1 MARWLEYESRDT
13 FLHRGL
19 HPFTKLVAV
28 LSIMAVSGL
37 WWDPRYL
44 FGLAIPLL
52 VFVYVSKIPLRW
64 FRIVL
69 LAVVTALYPVGI
81 TALGQTDPGIY
92 KVLDP
97 RWATTPLL
105 VTDLPIA
112 GRVGVTP
119 GGLLWLAAVE
129 IRTILMASY
138 AFVFIYTTSMAQ
150 VTDTLLALKVPNPI
164 VFVIAIVY
172 RLIPDLSRV
181 VENILSAQ
189 RLRGWKLAHW
199 NPIKVIRRAVPLMN
213 PLMRR
218 VAIMVEQ
225 ITLAT
230 QVRGFGAG
238 RPTPTQEIRLKGIDY
253 LVLVLAA
260 GLFVGALIG
269 MLGWKLGLI

>member
-19 HPFTKLVAV
+19 HPFTKMMAV
-28 LSIMAVSGL
+28 VSIMAVSGL

-44 FGLAIPLL
+44 AVLVVPLL
-52 VFVYVSKIPLRW
+52 LFIYISKIPVRW

-69 LAVVTALYPVGI
+69 LAVVTALYPVSV
-81 TALGQTDPGIY
+81 TALGQTNPGIY

-97 RWATTPLL
+97 VWATTPLL
-105 VTDLPIA
+105 VTTLPVFGTI
-112 GRVGVTP
+112 GLTP
-119 GGLLWLAAVE
+119 GGLMWLLAVE
-129 IRTILMASY
+129 IRTVLMASY

-150 VTDTLLALKVPNPI
+150 VTDTLLSLKVPNPV

-199 NPIKVIRRAVPLMN
+199 NPIKMIRRAVPLMN

-238 RPTPTQEIRLKGIDY
+238 KPTPTQGINLKPLDY
-253 LVLVLAA
+253 AVLAVA
-260 GLFVGALIG
+260 AALFVGAVVGIIVG
-269 MLGWKLGLI
+269 NLGLI

>member
-1 MARWLEYESRDT
+1 M
-13 FLHRGL
+13 G
-19 HPFTKLVAV
+19 
-28 LSIMAVSGL
+28 VSGL

-44 FGLAIPLL
+44 AVMLPPLVL
-52 VFVYVSKIPLRW
+52 FIYLSKIPLRW
-64 FRIVL
+64 FGVVL
-69 LAVVTALYPVGI
+69 LAVVTALYPVAV

-97 RWATTPLL
+97 EWASTPLL
-105 VTDLPIA
+105 VTTLPIA

-119 GGLLWLAAVE
+119 GGLLWLLAVE

-189 RLRGWKLAHW
+189 RLRGWKLMHW
-199 NPIKVIRRAVPLMN
+199 NPIKMIRRAVPLMN

-238 RPTPTQEIRLKGIDY
+238 KPTPTQEIRLKLVDY
-253 LVLVLAA
+253 LVLVVAVA
-260 GLFVGALIG
+260 LFVGALVGIAVAD
-269 MLGWKLGLI
+269 LGLI

>member
-1 MARWLEYESRDT
+1 LEYESRDT

-19 HPFTKLVAV
+19 HPFTKMMAV
-28 LSIMAVSGL
+28 VSIMAVSGL

-44 FGLAIPLL
+44 AVLVLPLL
-52 VFVYVSKIPLRW
+52 AFIYISKIPVRW

-69 LAVVTALYPVGI
+69 LAVVTALYPVSV
-81 TALGQTDPGIY
+81 TALGQTNPGIY

-97 RWATTPLL
+97 VWATTPLL
-105 VTDLPIA
+105 VTTLPVFGTI
-112 GRVGVTP
+112 GLTP
-119 GGLLWLAAVE
+119 GGLMWLLAVE
-129 IRTILMASY
+129 IRTVLMASY

-150 VTDTLLALKVPNPI
+150 VTDTLLSLKVPNPV

-199 NPIKVIRRAVPLMN
+199 NPIKMIRRAVPLMN

-238 RPTPTQEIRLKGIDY
+238 KPTPTQGINLKPLDY
-253 LVLVLAA
+253 AVLAVAAALFLGAVA
-260 GLFVGALIG
+260 GIIVGN
-269 MLGWKLGLI
+269 MGLI

>member
-13 FLHRGL
+13 FLHKGL
-19 HPFTKLVAV
+19 QPLTKIIIVFGILV
-28 LSIMAVSGL
+28 ISGF

-44 FGLAIPLL
+44 LGLALPLVVL
-52 VFVYVSKIPLRW
+52 VYVSKIPLYW
-64 FRIVL
+64 FRVVL
-69 LAVVTALYPVGI
+69 LAVVTALYPVSI

-97 RWATTPLL
+97 AWATTPLL
-105 VTDLPIA
+105 VYDFPIA
-112 GRVGVTP
+112 GRLGITP
-119 GGLLWLAAVE
+119 GGLVWLAAVE

-138 AFVFIYTTSMAQ
+138 VFVFIYTTSLAQ
-150 VTDTLLALKVPNPI
+150 VTDTLLALRVPGPV

-189 RLRGWKLAHW
+189 RLRGWRLAHW
-199 NPIKVIRRAVPLMN
+199 NPVKVVRRAIPLMN

-230 QVRGFGAG
+230 QVRGFGSG
-238 RPTPTQEIRLKGIDY
+238 RPTPTRSIELRRLDY
-253 LVLVLAA
+253 GVIGVVTIAFLVALYFLV
-260 GLFVGALIG
+260 FHQV
-269 MLGWKLGLI
+269 GLI

>member
-19 HPFTKLVAV
+19 HPFTKMMAV
-28 LSIMAVSGL
+28 VSIMAVSGL

-44 FGLAIPLL
+44 AVLVVPLL
-52 VFVYVSKIPLRW
+52 VFIYISKIPVRW

-69 LAVVTALYPVGI
+69 LAVVTALYPVSV
-81 TALGQTDPGIY
+81 TALGQTNPGIY

-97 RWATTPLL
+97 VWATTPLL
-105 VTDLPIA
+105 VTTLPVFGTI
-112 GRVGVTP
+112 GLTP
-119 GGLLWLAAVE
+119 GGLMWLLAVE
-129 IRTILMASY
+129 IRTVLMASY

-150 VTDTLLALKVPNPI
+150 VTDTLLSLKVPNPV

-189 RLRGWKLAHW
+189 RLRGWKLMHW
-199 NPIKVIRRAVPLMN
+199 NPVKMIRRAVPLMN

-238 RPTPTQEIRLKGIDY
+238 KPTPTQGINLKLLDY
-253 LVLVLAA
+253 AVLAVA
-260 GLFVGALIG
+260 AALFVGAVVGIIVG
-269 MLGWKLGLI
+269 NMGLI

>member
-19 HPFTKLVAV
+19 HPFTKLITV
-28 LSIMAVSGL
+28 LSIMAVTGL

-44 FGLAIPLL
+44 AVLVVPLL
-52 VFVYVSKIPLRW
+52 VFIYISKIPLRW
-64 FRIVL
+64 FQIVL
-69 LAVVTALYPVGI
+69 LAVVTALYPVSV
-81 TALGQTDPGIY
+81 TALGQTNPGIY

-97 RWATTPLL
+97 VWATTPLL
-105 VTDLPIA
+105 VADLPIA
-112 GRVGVTP
+112 GTVGLTP
-119 GGLLWLAAVE
+119 GGLMWLLAVE
-129 IRTILMASY
+129 IRTVLMASY

-150 VTDTLLALKVPNPI
+150 VTDTLLALKVPNPV

-189 RLRGWKLAHW
+189 RLRGWKLMHW
-199 NPIKVIRRAVPLMN
+199 NPVKMIRRAVPLMN

-238 RPTPTQEIRLKGIDY
+238 KPTPTQGINLKLLDY
-253 LVLVLAA
+253 AVLAVA
-260 GLFVGALIG
+260 AALFIGAVVGIIVG
-269 MLGWKLGLI
+269 DMGLI

>member
-13 FLHRGL
+13 YLHRKI
-19 HPFTKLVAV
+19 HPLAKMAIL
-28 LSIMAVSGL
+28 LSILIVSGF

-44 FGLAIPLL
+44 LGLALPLVVL
-52 VFVYVSKIPLRW
+52 IYVSKIPLTW
-64 FRIVL
+64 FRVVL
-69 LAVVTALYPVGI
+69 LAMVTAAYPV
-81 TALGQTDPGIY
+81 TLAALGQTDPGIY

-97 RWATTPLL
+97 QWATTPIL
-105 VTDLPIA
+105 VYDFPIA
-112 GRVGVTP
+112 GRLGITP
-119 GGLLWLAAVE
+119 GGMLWMAAVE
-129 IRTILMASY
+129 IRTMLMASY
-138 AFVFIYTTSMAQ
+138 MFVFIYTTSMAQ
-150 VTDTLLALKVPNPI
+150 VTDTLLALKVPNPV

-199 NPIKVIRRAVPLMN
+199 NPVKMIRRAVPLMN

-238 RPTPTQEIRLKGIDY
+238 RPTPTQEIRLKAIDY
-253 LVLVLAA
+253 VIIAVGVLLLTFAM
-260 GLFVGALIG
+260 VGMFA
-269 MLGWKLGLI
+269 WKLGQI

>member
-19 HPFTKLVAV
+19 HPFTKMMAV
-28 LSIMAVSGL
+28 VSIMAVSGL

-44 FGLAIPLL
+44 AVLVVPLL
-52 VFVYVSKIPLRW
+52 AFIYISKIPVRW

-69 LAVVTALYPVGI
+69 LAVVTALYPVSV
-81 TALGQTDPGIY
+81 TALGQTNPGIY

-97 RWATTPLL
+97 VWATTPLL
-105 VTDLPIA
+105 VTTLPVFGTI
-112 GRVGVTP
+112 GLTP
-119 GGLLWLAAVE
+119 GGLMWLLGVE
-129 IRTILMASY
+129 IRTVLMASY

-150 VTDTLLALKVPNPI
+150 VTDTLLSLKVPNPV

-189 RLRGWKLAHW
+189 RLRGWKLMHW
-199 NPIKVIRRAVPLMN
+199 NPVKMIRRAVPLMN

-238 RPTPTQEIRLKGIDY
+238 KPTPTQGISLKLLDY
-253 LVLVLAA
+253 AVLAVA
-260 GLFVGALIG
+260 AALFIGAVVGIIVG
-269 MLGWKLGLI
+269 NMGLI

>member
-13 FLHRGL
+13 YLHRKI
-19 HPFTKLVAV
+19 HPLAKMAIL
-28 LSIMAVSGL
+28 LSILIVSGF

-44 FGLAIPLL
+44 LVLALPLVVL
-52 VFVYVSKIPLRW
+52 VYVSKIPLTW
-64 FRIVL
+64 FRVVL
-69 LAVVTALYPVGI
+69 LAMVTAAYPV
-81 TALGQTDPGIY
+81 TLAALGQTDPGIY
-92 KVLDP
+92 RVLDP
-97 RWATTPLL
+97 QWATTPIL
-105 VTDLPIA
+105 VHDFPIA
-112 GRVGVTP
+112 GRLGVTP
-119 GGLLWLAAVE
+119 GGLMWMAAVE
-129 IRTILMASY
+129 IRTMLMASY
-138 AFVFIYTTSMAQ
+138 MFVFIYTTSMAQ

-199 NPIKVIRRAVPLMN
+199 NPIKMIRRAVPLMN

-238 RPTPTQEIRLKGIDY
+238 RPTPTQEIRLNPVDY
-253 LVLVLAA
+253 VVIALGVL
-260 GLFVGALIG
+260 LFAFAMVGMFA
-269 MLGWKLGLI
+269 WKLGQI

>member
-1 MARWLEYESRDT
+1 MARWLEYESRNT

-19 HPFTKLVAV
+19 HPFTKMIAV
-28 LSIMAVSGL
+28 VCIMAVSGL
-37 WWDPRYL
+37 WWDPRYVVWL
-44 FGLAIPLL
+44 VLPLV
-52 VFVYVSKIPLRW
+52 VFIYISKIPLRW

-69 LAVVTALYPVGI
+69 LAVVTGLYPVAV

-97 RWATTPLL
+97 QWATTPLL
-105 VTDLPIA
+105 VTTLPIA

-119 GGLLWLAAVE
+119 GGLMWLAAVE
-129 IRTILMASY
+129 LRTILMASY

-189 RLRGWKLAHW
+189 RLRGWKLLHW
-199 NPIKVIRRAVPLMN
+199 NPVKMIRRAVPLMN

-225 ITLAT
+225 ITMAT

-238 RPTPTQEIRLKGIDY
+238 KPTPTQEIRLKAIDY
-253 LVLVLAA
+253 AVVVLAA
-260 GLFVGALIG
+260 ALFIGAVV
-269 MLGWKLGLI
+269 GLIIGNHGLI

>member
-19 HPFTKLVAV
+19 HPFTKMMAV
-28 LSIMAVSGL
+28 VSIMAVSGL

-44 FGLAIPLL
+44 AVLVVPLL
-52 VFVYVSKIPLRW
+52 AFIYISKIPVRW

-69 LAVVTALYPVGI
+69 LAVVTALYPVSV
-81 TALGQTDPGIY
+81 TALGQTSPGIY

-97 RWATTPLL
+97 VWATTPLL
-105 VTDLPIA
+105 VTTLPVFGTI
-112 GRVGVTP
+112 GLTP
-119 GGLLWLAAVE
+119 GGLMWLLAVE
-129 IRTILMASY
+129 IRTVLMASY

-150 VTDTLLALKVPNPI
+150 VTDTLLSLKVPNPV

-189 RLRGWKLAHW
+189 RLRGWKLMHW
-199 NPIKVIRRAVPLMN
+199 NPIKMIRRAVPLMN

-238 RPTPTQEIRLKGIDY
+238 KPTPTQGINLKPLDY
-253 LVLVLAA
+253 AVLAVA
-260 GLFVGALIG
+260 ATLFIGAVVGIIVG
-269 MLGWKLGLI
+269 NMGLI

>member
-19 HPFTKLVAV
+19 HPFTKMMAV
-28 LSIMAVSGL
+28 VSIMAVSGL

-44 FGLAIPLL
+44 AVLVVPLL
-52 VFVYVSKIPLRW
+52 AFIYISKIPVRW

-69 LAVVTALYPVGI
+69 LAVVTALYPVSV
-81 TALGQTDPGIY
+81 TALGQTNPGIY

-97 RWATTPLL
+97 VWATTPLL
-105 VTDLPIA
+105 VTTLPVFGTI
-112 GRVGVTP
+112 GLTP
-119 GGLLWLAAVE
+119 GGLMWLLGVE
-129 IRTILMASY
+129 IRTVLMASY
-138 AFVFIYTTSMAQ
+138 AFIFIYTTSMAQ
-150 VTDTLLALKVPNPI
+150 VSDTLLSLKVPNPV

-189 RLRGWKLAHW
+189 RLRGWKLMHW
-199 NPIKVIRRAVPLMN
+199 NPVKMIRRAVPLMN

-238 RPTPTQEIRLKGIDY
+238 KPTPTQGINLKLLDY
-253 LVLVLAA
+253 AVLAVA
-260 GLFVGALIG
+260 AALFIGAVVGIIVG
-269 MLGWKLGLI
+269 NMGLI

>member
-1 MARWLEYESRDT
+1 MARWLEYESRNT
-13 FLHRGL
+13 VLHRGL
-19 HPFTKLVAV
+19 HPFSKMIAV
-28 LSIMAVSGL
+28 VCIMGVSSL

-44 FGLAIPLL
+44 AFLLPPLALFIYL
-52 VFVYVSKIPLRW
+52 SKIPLRW
-64 FRIVL
+64 FWVVL
-69 LAVVTALYPVGI
+69 LAVVTGLYPVAI

-97 RWATTPLL
+97 EWATTPLL
-105 VTDLPIA
+105 VTTLPIA

-119 GGLLWLAAVE
+119 GGLLWLLAVE

-150 VTDTLLALKVPNPI
+150 VTDTLLALKVPNPV

-172 RLIPDLSRV
+172 KLIPDLSRV

-189 RLRGWKLAHW
+189 RLRGWKLMHW
-199 NPIKVIRRAVPLMN
+199 NPIKMIRRAVPLMN

-238 RPTPTQEIRLKGIDY
+238 KPTPTQEIRLKAADY
-253 LVLVLAA
+253 VVVVLAA
-260 GLFVGALIG
+260 TLFIGALVG
-269 MLGWKLGLI
+269 MFVANMGLI

>member
-1 MARWLEYESRDT
+1 M
-13 FLHRGL
+13 
-19 HPFTKLVAV
+19 VAV
-28 LSIMAVSGL
+28 VAIMGVTGL

-44 FGLAIPLL
+44 AFLLPPLL
-52 VFVYVSKIPLRW
+52 LFIYLSKIPLRW
-64 FRIVL
+64 FWVVL
-69 LAVVTALYPVGI
+69 LAVVTGLYPVAV

-97 RWATTPLL
+97 AWASTPLL
-105 VTDLPIA
+105 VTTLPIF
-112 GRVGVTP
+112 GTVGLTP
-119 GGLLWLAAVE
+119 GGLMWLLAVE

-138 AFVFIYTTSMAQ
+138 AFVFIYTTSMAE
-150 VTDTLLALKVPNPI
+150 VTDTLLALKVPNPV

-189 RLRGWKLAHW
+189 RLRGWKLMHW
-199 NPIKVIRRAVPLMN
+199 NPVKMIQRAVPLMN

-238 RPTPTQEIRLKGIDY
+238 KPTPTQEIRLKAADYVVVLFGAVLFIGAIVGII
-253 LVLVLAA
+253 
-260 GLFVGALIG
+260 IG
-269 MLGWKLGLI
+269 NYGLI

>member
-1 MARWLEYESRDT
+1 MARWLEYESRET
-13 FLHRGL
+13 YLHRKI
-19 HPFTKLVAV
+19 HPLAKMAIL
-28 LSIMAVSGL
+28 LSILIVSGF

-44 FGLAIPLL
+44 IALASPLVVL
-52 VFVYVSKIPLRW
+52 IYVSKIPLTW
-64 FRIVL
+64 FRVVL
-69 LAVVTALYPVGI
+69 LAMVTAAYPV
-81 TALGQTDPGIY
+81 TLAALGQTDPGIY

-97 RWATTPLL
+97 KWATTPLL
-105 VTDLPIA
+105 VYKFPIA
-112 GRVGVTP
+112 GTLGITP
-119 GGLLWLAAVE
+119 GGMLWMAAVE
-129 IRTILMASY
+129 IRTMLMASY
-138 AFVFIYTTSMAQ
+138 MFVFIYTTSMAE

-199 NPIKVIRRAVPLMN
+199 NPIKMIQRAVPLMN

-238 RPTPTQEIRLKGIDY
+238 RPTPTQEIRLNGIDY
-253 LVLVLAA
+253 VIIALGVVLLLFCLV
-260 GLFVGALIG
+260 G
-269 MLGWKLGLI
+269 MFAWKLGQI

>member
-1 MARWLEYESRDT
+1 MARWLEYESRNT
-13 FLHRGL
+13 VLHRGL
-19 HPFTKLVAV
+19 HPFSKMIAV
-28 LSIMAVSGL
+28 VCIMGVSGL

-44 FGLAIPLL
+44 AFLLPPLALFIYL
-52 VFVYVSKIPLRW
+52 SKIPLRW
-64 FRIVL
+64 FWVVL
-69 LAVVTALYPVGI
+69 LAVVTGAYPVAV

-97 RWATTPLL
+97 QWATTPLL
-105 VTDLPIA
+105 VTTLPIA
-112 GRVGVTP
+112 GTVGVTP
-119 GGLLWLAAVE
+119 GGLLWLLAVE

-150 VTDTLLALKVPNPI
+150 VTDTLLALKVPNPV

-189 RLRGWKLAHW
+189 RLRGWKLMHW
-199 NPIKVIRRAVPLMN
+199 NPIKMIRRAVPLMN

-238 RPTPTQEIRLKGIDY
+238 KPTPTQEIRLKAADY
-253 LVLVLAA
+253 VVVAVSAA
-260 GLFVGALIG
+260 LFIGALVGLTVANI
-269 MLGWKLGLI
+269 GLI

>member
-1 MARWLEYESRDT
+1 MARWLEYESRNT
-13 FLHRGL
+13 VLHRGL
-19 HPFTKLVAV
+19 HPFSKMIAV
-28 LSIMAVSGL
+28 MCIMGVSGL

-44 FGLAIPLL
+44 AFLLPPLVL
-52 VFVYVSKIPLRW
+52 FIYLSKIPLRW
-64 FRIVL
+64 FWVVL
-69 LAVVTALYPVGI
+69 LAVVTGAYPVAV

-97 RWATTPLL
+97 EWATMPLL
-105 VTDLPIA
+105 VTTLPIA
-112 GRVGVTP
+112 GKVGVTP
-119 GGLLWLAAVE
+119 GGLLWLLAVE

-138 AFVFIYTTSMAQ
+138 AFIFIYTTSMAQ
-150 VTDTLLALKVPNPI
+150 VSDTLLALKVPNPV

-189 RLRGWKLAHW
+189 RLRGWKLMHW
-199 NPIKVIRRAVPLMN
+199 NPIKMIRRAVPLMN

-238 RPTPTQEIRLKGIDY
+238 KPTPTHAITLKAGDYVVVVVSAALFIGAIVGI
-253 LVLVLAA
+253 A
-260 GLFVGALIG
+260 VGNF
-269 MLGWKLGLI
+269 GLI

>member
-19 HPFTKLVAV
+19 HPFTKMMAV
-28 LSIMAVSGL
+28 VSIMAVSGL

-44 FGLAIPLL
+44 AVLVLPLL
-52 VFVYVSKIPLRW
+52 AFIYVSKIPVRW

-69 LAVVTALYPVGI
+69 LAVVTALYPVSV
-81 TALGQTDPGIY
+81 TALGQTNPGIY

-97 RWATTPLL
+97 VWATTPLL
-105 VTDLPIA
+105 VTTLPVFGTI
-112 GRVGVTP
+112 GLTP
-119 GGLLWLAAVE
+119 GGLMWLLAVE
-129 IRTILMASY
+129 IRTVLMASY

-150 VTDTLLALKVPNPI
+150 VTDTLLSLKVPNPI

-189 RLRGWKLAHW
+189 RLRGWKLMHW
-199 NPIKVIRRAVPLMN
+199 NPVKMIRRAVPLMN

-238 RPTPTQEIRLKGIDY
+238 KPTPTQGINLKSLDY
-253 LVLVLAA
+253 AVLAVA
-260 GLFVGALIG
+260 AALFVGAVVGIIVG
-269 MLGWKLGLI
+269 NMGLI

>member
-19 HPFTKLVAV
+19 HPFTKMMAV
-28 LSIMAVSGL
+28 VSIMAVSGL

-44 FGLAIPLL
+44 AVLVVPLL
-52 VFVYVSKIPLRW
+52 AFIYISKIPVRW

-69 LAVVTALYPVGI
+69 LAVVTALYPVSV
-81 TALGQTDPGIY
+81 TALGQTNPGIY

-97 RWATTPLL
+97 VWATTPLL
-105 VTDLPIA
+105 VTTLPVFGTI
-112 GRVGVTP
+112 GLTP
-119 GGLLWLAAVE
+119 GGLMWLLAVE

-150 VTDTLLALKVPNPI
+150 VTDTLLSLKVPNPV

-189 RLRGWKLAHW
+189 RLRGWKLMHW
-199 NPIKVIRRAVPLMN
+199 NPVKMIRRAVPLMN

-238 RPTPTQEIRLKGIDY
+238 KPTPTQGINLKLLDY
-253 LVLVLAA
+253 AVLAVA
-260 GLFVGALIG
+260 AALFVGAVVGIIVG
-269 MLGWKLGLI
+269 NMGLI

>member
-1 MARWLEYESRDT
+1 MARWLEYESRNT
-13 FLHRGL
+13 VLHRGL

-28 LSIMAVSGL
+28 LCFMGVSSL
-37 WWDPRYL
+37 WWDPR
-44 FGLAIPLL
+44 FLAVLL
-52 VFVYVSKIPLRW
+52 VPLVIFIYISKIPIRW

-69 LAVVTALYPVGI
+69 LAVVTGLYPVAI
-81 TALGQTDPGIY
+81 TAMGQTDPGIY

-97 RWATTPLL
+97 QWASTPLL
-105 VTDLPIA
+105 VTTLPIA

-119 GGLLWLAAVE
+119 GGMLWLLAVE
-129 IRTILMASY
+129 IRTILMASF

-150 VTDTLLALKVPNPI
+150 VTDTLLALKVPNPV

-172 RLIPDLSRV
+172 KLIPDLSRV

-189 RLRGWKLAHW
+189 RLRGWKLMHW
-199 NPIKVIRRAVPLMN
+199 NPIKMIRRAVPLMN

-238 RPTPTQEIRLKGIDY
+238 KPTPTQAIRLKAADY
-253 LVLVLAA
+253 VVVVLVAA
-260 GLFVGALIG
+260 LFIGAVVGIFVAN
-269 MLGWKLGLI
+269 MGLI

>member
-1 MARWLEYESRDT
+1 MARWLEYESRNT

-19 HPFTKLVAV
+19 HPFTKMIAV
-28 LSIMAVSGL
+28 VCIMAVSGL

-44 FGLAIPLL
+44 VWLALPLVL
-52 VFVYVSKIPLRW
+52 FIYISKIPVRW
-64 FRIVL
+64 FQIVL
-69 LAVVTALYPVGI
+69 LAVVTGLYPVAV

-97 RWATTPLL
+97 QWATRPLL
-105 VTDLPIA
+105 VTTLPIA

-119 GGLLWLAAVE
+119 GGLMWLAAVE
-129 IRTILMASY
+129 LRSIMMASY

-181 VENILSAQ
+181 VEDILSAQ
-189 RLRGWKLAHW
+189 RLRGWKLLHW
-199 NPIKVIRRAVPLMN
+199 NPVKMIQRAVPLMN

-238 RPTPTQEIRLKGIDY
+238 KPTPTQDIRLKAVDY
-253 LVLVLAA
+253 AVLAVA
-260 GLFVGALIG
+260 VAFLAASAVGLIG
-269 MLGWKLGLI
+269 WNLGLI

>member
-19 HPFTKLVAV
+19 HPFTKLIAV
-28 LSIMAVSGL
+28 VSLMGVSSL

-44 FGLAIPLL
+44 IGLVLPLVIL
-52 VFVYVSKIPLRW
+52 IYISKIPLRW
-64 FRIVL
+64 FGIVL
-69 LAVVTALYPVGI
+69 LAVVTGLYPVGV

-97 RWATTPLL
+97 QWATTPLL
-105 VTDLPIA
+105 VTTLPIA

-119 GGLLWLAAVE
+119 GGLMWLAAVE
-129 IRTILMASY
+129 IRTILMASF
-138 AFVFIYTTSMAQ
+138 AFVFIYTTSMAH
-150 VTDTLLALKVPNPI
+150 VTDTLLALKVPNPV

-189 RLRGWKLAHW
+189 RLRGWKLMHW
-199 NPIKVIRRAVPLMN
+199 NPIKMIRRAVPLMN

-230 QVRGFGAG
+230 QIRGFGAG
-238 RPTPTQEIRLKGIDY
+238 RPTPTQDIRLESIDY
-253 LVLVLAA
+253 LVLFLTV
-260 GLFVGALIG
+260 GFFVGALAAMI
-269 MLGWKLGLI
+269 GWKLGLI

>member
-19 HPFTKLVAV
+19 HPFTKMMAV
-28 LSIMAVSGL
+28 VSIMAVSGL

-44 FGLAIPLL
+44 AVLVVPLL
-52 VFVYVSKIPLRW
+52 AFIYISKIPVRW

-69 LAVVTALYPVGI
+69 LAVVTALYPVSV
-81 TALGQTDPGIY
+81 TALGQTNPGIY

-97 RWATTPLL
+97 VWATTPLL
-105 VTDLPIA
+105 VTTLPVFGTI
-112 GRVGVTP
+112 GLTP
-119 GGLLWLAAVE
+119 GGLMWLLGVE
-129 IRTILMASY
+129 IRTVLMASY

-150 VTDTLLALKVPNPI
+150 VTDTLLSLKVPNPV

-189 RLRGWKLAHW
+189 RLRGWKLMHW
-199 NPIKVIRRAVPLMN
+199 NPVKMIRRAVPLMN

-238 RPTPTQEIRLKGIDY
+238 KPTPTQGINLKLLDY
-253 LVLVLAA
+253 AVLAVA
-260 GLFVGALIG
+260 AALFIGAVVGII
-269 MLGWKLGLI
+269 LGNMGLI

>member
-1 MARWLEYESRDT
+1 MARWLEYESRNT
-13 FLHRGL
+13 FLHKGL
-19 HPFTKLVAV
+19 HPFSKMMAV
-28 LSIMAVSGL
+28 LSIMAVTSL

-44 FGLAIPLL
+44 VVLVIPLVL
-52 VFVYVSKIPLRW
+52 FVYISKIPLRW

-69 LAVVTALYPVGI
+69 LAVVTAIYPVSV
-81 TALGQTDPGIY
+81 TALGQTNPGIY

-97 RWATTPLL
+97 IWATTPLL

-119 GGLLWLAAVE
+119 GGIMWLAAVE

-189 RLRGWKLAHW
+189 RLRGWKLMHW
-199 NPIKVIRRAVPLMN
+199 NPVKMIQRAVPLMN

-238 RPTPTQEIRLKGIDY
+238 KPTPTQEIRLKAIDY
-253 LVLVLAA
+253 AVVVLAA
-260 GLFVGALIG
+260 ALFIGAVV
-269 MLGWKLGLI
+269 GLIIGNHGLI

>member
-1 MARWLEYESRDT
+1 MARWLEYESRNT

-19 HPFTKLVAV
+19 HPFTKLIAV
-28 LSIMAVSGL
+28 LCLMGVSSL

-44 FGLAIPLL
+44 IGLVLPL
-52 VFVYVSKIPLRW
+52 VIFIYISKIPIRW

-97 RWATTPLL
+97 QWATTPLL

-119 GGLLWLAAVE
+119 GGLMWLAAVE
-129 IRTILMASY
+129 IRTILMASF

-181 VENILSAQ
+181 VDNILSAQ
-189 RLRGWKLAHW
+189 RLRGWKLMHW
-199 NPIKVIRRAVPLMN
+199 NPIKMIRRAVPLMN

-225 ITLAT
+225 ITLAS

-238 RPTPTQEIRLKGIDY
+238 KPTPTQGIRLKAIDY
-253 LVLVLAA
+253 SVLALVA
-260 GLFVGALIG
+260 LLFIGAVVGILVG
-269 MLGWKLGLI
+269 NMGLI

>member
-19 HPFTKLVAV
+19 HPFTKMMAV
-28 LSIMAVSGL
+28 VSIMAVSGL

-44 FGLAIPLL
+44 AVLVVPLL
-52 VFVYVSKIPLRW
+52 AFIYISKIPVRW

-69 LAVVTALYPVGI
+69 LAVVTALYPVSV
-81 TALGQTDPGIY
+81 TALGQTNPGIY

-97 RWATTPLL
+97 VWATTPLL
-105 VTDLPIA
+105 VTTLPVFGTI
-112 GRVGVTP
+112 GLTP
-119 GGLLWLAAVE
+119 GGLMWLLGVE
-129 IRTILMASY
+129 IRTVLMASY

-150 VTDTLLALKVPNPI
+150 VTDTLLSLKVPNPV

-189 RLRGWKLAHW
+189 RLRGWKLMHW
-199 NPIKVIRRAVPLMN
+199 NPVKMIRRAVPLMN

-238 RPTPTQEIRLKGIDY
+238 KPTPTQGINLKLLDY
-253 LVLVLAA
+253 AVLAVA
-260 GLFVGALIG
+260 AALFIGAVVGIIVG
-269 MLGWKLGLI
+269 NMGLI

>member
-19 HPFTKLVAV
+19 HPFTKMIAV
-28 LSIMAVSGL
+28 FSIMAVSGL

-44 FGLAIPLL
+44 VFLVLPLVL
-52 VFVYVSKIPLRW
+52 FVYISKIPLRW

-69 LAVVTALYPVGI
+69 LAVVTAIYPVGI
-81 TALGQTDPGIY
+81 TAMGQTDPGIY

-97 RWATTPLL
+97 QWATTPLL
-105 VTDLPIA
+105 VTELPVA
-112 GRVGVTP
+112 GLVGVTP

-150 VTDTLLALKVPNPI
+150 VTDTLLALKVPNPV

-189 RLRGWKLAHW
+189 RLRGWKLVHW
-199 NPIKVIRRAVPLMN
+199 NPVKMIRRAVPLMN

-238 RPTPTQEIRLKGIDY
+238 RPTPTQEIRLKALDY
-253 LVLVLAA
+253 LVVALAA
-260 GLFVGALIG
+260 VFFVGSVVG
-269 MLGWKLGLI
+269 MFIWNMGQI